1 MQAEQQ
7 LRTSVGEINDLK
19 AALDE
24 HTLVPIA
31 DPQGKTTCISDKS
44 GALSKFSREEFPS

>member
-7 LRTSVGEINDLK
+7 LRASLKEINDLK

-24 HTLVPIA
+24 HAIVAIT
-31 DPQGKTTCISDKS
+31 DPQGKIPMGKTPHINRAPLFAHC
-44 GALSKFSREEFPS
+44 GL